1 MASEIPLFHPEIAHD
16 DVAIAAQEVSKTRKY
31 TRGLIVPEFEKAL
44 SDTTGVEHT
53 VATSNGTTAL
63 HLGVRAMNWSASDQ
77 VITSPL
83 SFIATSNVLVQEKL
97 PLVFG
102 PINDQLQLDM
112 PKVYDLIADNPSVQ
126 GVVVPYVYG
135 HKADSEALAAIKR
148 DFPSIRIIEDAAQ
161 AFAEKERG
169 LAVGE
174 HSDAVVYS
182 FHENKVITTLGEG
195 GALQL
200 HRGDVA
206 HLAHAAREQGRLNTP
221 DWLNQIKLGFNY
233 RMTEIQAA
241 AGLSQ
246 LGRLGL
252 ILDRRQ
258 QIADFYIDAIE
269 ERGLPLDTPS
279 RSTRSWFGF
288 YAIARTASDVESMQ
302 HELSEIGVGARQTP
316 MPAIYN
322 FAHIRATQPI
332 IKDEGT
338 AEVATRILNL
348 PLHSALSDS
357 DVERVIDSLELVS
370 RRRSMFATPLSSD
383 DFYSELSGS
392 YSATRAERQKY
403 LDSIDTIV
411 IEELSQMRG
420 DHIIDIGCGDGVRG
434 VSIALQSNK
443 QITSID
449 ASQGMVDQA
458 TKINPDSHREDIGS
472 KEFDVTRYQS
482 DAALLLWN
490 VLGHIRSEERAVAL
504 KNVAELLR
512 DDGVLILDVNNQF
525 NAAQYGEDNAR
536 RNRRAVLTGKP
547 EYTGDFTATHQ
558 VGERKVKTISH
569 IFHTDEIVGLLEDAG
584 FENCVRYINYNTG
597 EVATEDTG
605 QIVIIAK
612 KKTSYHED

>member
-1 MASEIPLFHPEIAHD
+1 MASEIPLFHPEITQD
-16 DVAIAAQEVSKTRKY
+16 DVSSAAQRVNKTHKY

-63 HLGVRAMNWSASDQ
+63 HLGVRAMNWHGNDQ
-77 VITSPL
+77 IITSPL

-112 PKVYDLIADNPSVQ
+112 PKVYDLIADNPSTQ
-126 GVVVPYVYG
+126 GVVVPYIYG
-135 HKADSEALAAIKR
+135 HEADSEALSAIKR
-148 DFPSIRIIEDAAQ
+148 DFPDVRIIEDAAQ

-169 LAVGE
+169 LAIGE

-195 GALQL
+195 GTLQL
-200 HRGDVA
+200 HQADVA

-241 AGLSQ
+241 AGLLQ

-258 QIADFYIDAIE
+258 QIADFYIDTIE
-269 ERGLPLDTPS
+269 ERGLPLETPS

-288 YAIARTASDVESMQ
+288 YAIARAASDAESMQ
-302 HELSEIGVGARQTP
+302 HELSDLGIGARQTP

-322 FAHIRATQPI
+322 FAHIRATQPV

-338 AEVATRILNL
+338 AEVATRILNI

-357 DVERVIDSLELVS
+357 DVERVMDSLELVS
-370 RRRSMFATPLSSD
+370 RRRSMSATPLSSD
-383 DFYSELSGS
+383 RFYSELSES
-392 YSATRAERQKY
+392 YSVTRAERQKY
-403 LDSIDTIV
+403 LDSVDAIV
-411 IEELSQMRG
+411 IEELSRIQG
-420 DHIIDIGCGDGVRG
+420 DRIIDIGCGDGVRG
-434 VSIALQSNK
+434 VKIASRSNK
-443 QITSID
+443 RVTSID

-458 TKINPDSHREDIGS
+458 TKINPDSHREDISS
-472 KEFDVTRYQS
+472 KEFDATHYQS

-490 VLGHIRSEERAVAL
+490 VLGHIKSEERATAL
-504 KNVAELLR
+504 KNVAELLH

-525 NAAQYGEDNAR
+525 NAAQYGEENAR
-536 RNRRAVLTGKP
+536 RNRQAVLTGMP
-547 EYTGDFTATHQ
+547 EHTGDFTTTHQ
-558 VGERKVKTISH
+558 VGERKVKTVSH
-569 IFHTDEIVGLLEDAG
+569 IFHTEEIVSLLEDAG
-584 FENCVRYINYNTG
+584 FESHVRYIDYNTG
-597 EVATEDTG
+597 EAATEDTG

-612 KKTSYHED
+612 KVKLS